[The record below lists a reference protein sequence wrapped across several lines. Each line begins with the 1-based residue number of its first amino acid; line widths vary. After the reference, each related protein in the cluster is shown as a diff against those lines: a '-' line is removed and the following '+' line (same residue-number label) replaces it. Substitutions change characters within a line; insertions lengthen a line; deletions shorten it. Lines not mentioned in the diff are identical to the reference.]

1 MYYLFIILL
10 TFNLNNFY
18 LINLMDILSYFED
31 SFVPKP

>member
-10 TFNLNNFY
+10 TFNLNNFH
-18 LINLMDILSYFED
+18 LIHFIDILSYFED